1 MLIAERE
8 REIIFHELV
17 ARNEM
22 AGENPGHNASNHIP
36 AA

>member
-1 MLIAERE
+1 MLKAAKGQQM
-8 REIIFHELV
+8 L
-17 ARNEM
+17 AMKNEM